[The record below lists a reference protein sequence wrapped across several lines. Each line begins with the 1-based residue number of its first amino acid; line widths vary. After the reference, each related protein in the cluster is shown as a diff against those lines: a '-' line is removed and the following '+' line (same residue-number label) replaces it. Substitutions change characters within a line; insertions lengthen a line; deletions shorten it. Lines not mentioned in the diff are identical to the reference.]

1 MVGDPAME
9 MGDKTAASGER
20 SLHDAELIGK
30 VRLRR
35 LFRQHTFSPCAN
47 GAAEMLY
54 GTPGQRVRWLIL
66 EER

>member
-35 LFRQHTFSPCAN
+35 LFRQHTFSPCDN
-47 GAAEMLY
+47 GATGEMRKD
-54 GTPGQRVRWLIL
+54 TPLVKVSSND
-66 EER
+66 

>member
-35 LFRQHTFSPCAN
+35 LFRQDTFSPCDN
-47 GAAEMLY
+47 GATGAMRSDPPLVQVSS
-54 GTPGQRVRWLIL
+54 TASK
-66 EER
+66 